1 VSKITIGLTGGIAT
15 GKSTLERLLRARGIP
30 VLDADWVSR
39 EVVVPGTQ
47 ALAALIKRYGVD
59 ILDSH
64 GALNRK
70 KLGRIVFQDAE
81 ERRWLEQLIH
91 PLVRTRMSEWRDAD
105 EQVKVLSIPL
115 LFESEMTDLVDLVWV
130 VSCAPV
136 IQQLRLQRRDQ
147 LTAEEAQARIQAQMP
162 LDQKIAWADWVFE
175 NEHSPEQLAYQ
186 LDQAL
191 ASLPL
196 DLR

>member
-1 VSKITIGLTGGIAT
+1 MSKITIGLTGGIAT

-30 VLDADWVSR
+30 VLDADLVSR
-39 EVVVPGTQ
+39 EVLVPGTQ
-47 ALAALIKRYGVD
+47 ALAAIIKRYGMD

-64 GALNRK
+64 GSLNRK

-91 PLVRTRMSEWRDAD
+91 PLVRARMSEWRDAD
-105 EQVKVLSIPL
+105 EQMKVLSIPL
-115 LFESEMTDLVDLVWV
+115 LFESDMANLVDLVWV
-130 VSCAPV
+130 VSCTPAT
-136 IQQLRLQRRDQ
+136 QQVRLQQRNQ

-175 NEHSPEQLAYQ
+175 NEQAPEQLAYQ

-196 DLR
+196 SPR

>member
-39 EVVVPGTQ
+39 AVIVPGTQ
-47 ALAALIKRYGVD
+47 ALAAIIKRYGLD

-64 GALNRK
+64 GGLNRK
-70 KLGRIVFQDAE
+70 KLGQIVFQDVE
-81 ERRWLEQLIH
+81 ERHWLEQLIH
-91 PLVRTRMSEWRDAD
+91 PLVRTRMSEWRDVD
-105 EQVKVLSIPL
+105 EQVKVLSCTP
-115 LFESEMTDLVDLVWV
+115 
-130 VSCAPV
+130 A
-136 IQQLRLQRRDQ
+136 IQQVRLQRRDQ

-175 NEHSPEQLAYQ
+175 NDHSPEQLAYQ

-196 DLR
+196 EPR